1 MLDQTLGHDTR
12 AGWWSPSLTVA
23 ADPAAAVEAGVG
35 AEQPAA
41 VAAAAAGRIASNP
54 ESDLDTAAVDAVL
67 LQAGSGAG

>member
-41 VAAAAAGRIASNP
+41 VAAAGRIASNP